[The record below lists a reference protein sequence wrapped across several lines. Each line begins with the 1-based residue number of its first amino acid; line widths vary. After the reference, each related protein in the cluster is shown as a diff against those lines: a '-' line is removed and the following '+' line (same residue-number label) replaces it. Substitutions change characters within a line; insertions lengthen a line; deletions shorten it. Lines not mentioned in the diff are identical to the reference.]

1 MAGDSGAHGDL
12 SSNGTHPTK
21 DSKKATIRDVA
32 NKAKVSLGT
41 VSNVLNDPERVAP
54 ATRNRV
60 LKAIET
66 TGFVRNIAARQ
77 LRGGGSKAVGIVI
90 LDSSNPFLTEMIRG
104 AEDALR
110 QEGYLLIACSTD
122 GSNDREA
129 MYLRHL
135 EEHQVEGVLITPSN
149 DDLEQII
156 DFHDR
161 GTPVVL
167 VDRESH
173 SGELCSVTVDD
184 VRGGSIAVSHLID
197 EGHTKI
203 LFINGP
209 TTIRQCRDR
218 RAGVDVALKSLKKVE
233 EADWI
238 EVVDLEVPSLSI
250 ASGEEISIELIDLD
264 PTITAIMCA
273 NDLVAIGVMRGLARS
288 GADLLSRVALVGYDD
303 ITFSSLV
310 SPALTSVHQP
320 QYDLGY
326 AAARLLLEEL
336 GDSNHRHH
344 EIRFTPDLVV
354 RESSSGRSSQ
364 SQR

>member
-1 MAGDSGAHGDL
+1 MAGASGADSEN
-12 SSNGTHPTK
+12 SSNGTPAK
-21 DSKKATIRDVA
+21 DGKKATIRDVA
-32 NKAKVSLGT
+32 VQAKVSLGT

-60 LKAIET
+60 LKAIES

-90 LDSSNPFLTEMIRG
+90 LDSSNPFFTEMIRG

-110 QEGYLLIACSTD
+110 QEGYLLISCSTD
-122 GSNDREA
+122 GSSERES

-149 DDLEQII
+149 DDITQII
-156 DFHDR
+156 EFRDR

-167 VDRESH
+167 VDRDANT
-173 SGELCSVTVDD
+173 GELCSVTVDD
-184 VRGGSIAVSHLID
+184 VKGGSIAISHLI
-197 EGHTKI
+197 EGGHRRI

-209 TTIRQCRDR
+209 NSIRQCRDR
-218 RAGVDVALKSLKKVE
+218 RAGVDVAITGHESSS
-233 EADWI
+233 ARDRI

-250 ASGEEISIELIDLD
+250 DAGEEISVELLNLD
-264 PTITAIMCA
+264 PSISAIMCA
-273 NDLVAIGVMRGLARS
+273 NDLLAIGVMRGLASS
-288 GADLLSRVALVGYDD
+288 GAELLSRVALVGYDD

-336 GDSNHRHH
+336 TDPNHRHH

-354 RESSSGRSSQ
+354 RESSKNYRKMG
-364 SQR
+364 

>member
-1 MAGDSGAHGDL
+1 MAGDGGADGDNSG
-12 SSNGTHPTK
+12 NGTHPTK
-21 DSKKATIRDVA
+21 DGKKATIRDVA
-32 NKAKVSLGT
+32 KKAKVSLGT

-60 LKAIET
+60 LKAIEV

-90 LDSSNPFLTEMIRG
+90 LDSSNPFFTEMIRG

-122 GSNDREA
+122 GSSDREA

-149 DDLEQII
+149 DDLDQII

-167 VDRESH
+167 VDREAN

-184 VRGGSIAVSHLID
+184 VKGGSIAISHLI
-197 EGHTKI
+197 EGGHRKI
-203 LFINGP
+203 LFVNGP
-209 TTIRQCRDR
+209 MSIRQCRDR
-218 RAGVDVALKSLKKVE
+218 RAGVDVALKGQRSSH
-233 EADWI
+233 ATDWI
-238 EVVDLEVPSLSI
+238 EVIDLEVPSLSI
-250 ASGEEISIELIDLD
+250 AAGEEISLELLNLD
-264 PTITAIMCA
+264 PSISAIMCA
-273 NDLVAIGVMRGLARS
+273 NDLLAIGVMRGLASS
-288 GADLLSRVALVGYDD
+288 GSDLLSRLALVGYDD

-336 GDSNHRHH
+336 SDSNHRHH

-354 RESSSGRSSQ
+354 RESSIKKSSPA
-364 SQR
+364 